1 MGRLVHTS
9 LGSSYLIAHV
19 LHCPPIRVAYAIV
32 ALLAYLVRVYTRDF
46 ASRVRA
52 QQRGL
57 TVERLEWAYLLFI
70 CTGLSI
76 CFVPSFANW
85 WSATSVIGLVLIL
98 PRAWDVC
105 FCCAVFVLCVSC
117 ALPLTVNFIDTTVL
131 SMLTEF
137 PVLCSTSILP
147 LLANV
152 IGATV
157 VILVVYAVHTCVYL
171 VEKIYFGIIVLYSDW
186 SFPRNVE
193 ELYINILD
201 LVICFLESIIFFL
214 PPPRTQL
221 YNRSCSNKHTP
232 EAEITILP
240 PREQLCTRSCSNKTH
255 T

>member
-1 MGRLVHTS
+1 
-9 LGSSYLIAHV
+9 
-19 LHCPPIRVAYAIV
+19 
-32 ALLAYLVRVYTRDF
+32 
-46 ASRVRA
+46 
-52 QQRGL
+52 
-57 TVERLEWAYLLFI
+57 
-70 CTGLSI
+70 
-76 CFVPSFANW
+76 
-85 WSATSVIGLVLIL
+85 
-98 PRAWDVC
+98 
-105 FCCAVFVLCVSC
+105 
-117 ALPLTVNFIDTTVL
+117 VNFIDTTVL

-147 LLANV
+147 LLANVIGATVVILVVYAVHKCVYLVEKIYFGDIVLSSDWLSPRNVKELYVNIPRLVMYFLESILFFLNV